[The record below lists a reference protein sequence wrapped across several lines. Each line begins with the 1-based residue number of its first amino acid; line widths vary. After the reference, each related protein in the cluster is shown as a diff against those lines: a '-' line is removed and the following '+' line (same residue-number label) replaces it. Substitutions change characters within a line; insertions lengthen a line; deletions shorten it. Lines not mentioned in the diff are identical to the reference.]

1 MNKLALGTAQFG
13 IDYGINSI
21 SGKVKT
27 QEIEKILHL
36 AKSEN
41 INLLDTAASYGDSEK
56 ILGQMDTSDFQVV
69 TKIKHFDNLK
79 ITDEDILIMKK
90 DFDNSLQDLKLDSVY
105 GLLVHNADDLTKPG
119 AYKILE
125 FLQYL
130 KNTKKINKIG
140 VSVYENAH
148 LNFILQ
154 NFDIDMVQLPLNI
167 FDRRF
172 IDSGVI
178 KLMYSQGIEI
188 HARSI
193 FLQGLILMPNT
204 IRHRKF
210 NRWKE
215 FWKIWDDWLNDNK
228 ISPLEASV
236 RYALQVKQIS
246 RVLVGIDSVE
256 QLTEIVKA
264 IPGFLPSIPDEMY
277 IDDVLLLNPSNWDS
291 L

>member
-1 MNKLALGTAQFG
+1 
-13 IDYGINSI
+13 
-21 SGKVKT
+21 
-27 QEIEKILHL
+27 
-36 AKSEN
+36 
-41 INLLDTAASYGDSEK
+41 
-56 ILGQMDTSDFQVV
+56 
-69 TKIKHFDNLK
+69 
-79 ITDEDILIMKK
+79 MKK

-148 LNFILQ
+148 LNFIIQ

-264 IPGFLPSIPDEMY
+264 IPGFLPSIPDELY